1 MTPKAKYALI
11 GCAALTVLAGLAV
24 AAVLALRAI
33 DWSVED
39 IEVTL
44 SAPGE
49 VRRGEEFQISAR
61 VRNTAS
67 KRQRLVDLDIDRSY
81 LRGIAIRSAE
91 PPWKESTDLMG
102 LGTSLTF
109 DLPIEPGE
117 EILLVLHAS
126 ALHTGD
132 FAGDFDFCINSELQF
147 LTQAARTVVS
157 R

>member
-11 GCAALTVLAGLAV
+11 GCAVLTVLVALAV
-24 AAVLALRAI
+24 AGVLALRTI
-33 DWSVED
+33 DWSVEN

-44 SAPGE
+44 SAPE
-49 VRRGEEFQISAR
+49 KVRRGEDFQISAR

-67 KRQRLVDLDIDRSY
+67 KPQRLVDLDIDRGY

-91 PPWKESTDLMG
+91 PPWKQSTNLMG
-102 LGTSLTF
+102 LGTSFTF

-117 EILLVLHAS
+117 EILLVLQAN
-126 ALHTGD
+126 ALHMGD

-147 LTQAARTVVS
+147 LTQTARTVVS